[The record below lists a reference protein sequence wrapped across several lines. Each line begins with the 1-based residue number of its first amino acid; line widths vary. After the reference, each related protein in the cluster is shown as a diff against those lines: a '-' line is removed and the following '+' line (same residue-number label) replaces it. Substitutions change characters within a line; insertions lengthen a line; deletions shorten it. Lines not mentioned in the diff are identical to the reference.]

1 MIYKVA
7 NLSISYY
14 DATAPFGIESIE
26 KNSLINLIQKTSV
39 IYKLQPRKWE
49 VNGNLKSQNVRLK
62 KRIWVL
68 VDL

>member
-39 IYKLQPRKWE
+39 IYKLQPKKMSSKW
-49 VNGNLKSQNVRLK
+49 KSEKSNFQNVRL
-62 KRIWVL
+62 
-68 VDL
+68 